1 MQCDIITWTAAL
13 TASAA
18 AMAWGMTLTLLTRTD
33 SGNGEQPI
41 FHMKASSKDHQL
53 RNVFLHHL
61 HDHFCNDD
69 NHNHNSTND
78 NDYNN
83 NKSISSSI
91 NKLRKTSSS
100 FLTATVL
107 KVMQTPIKMIIKQLK
122 PQSTATVHGCI
133 EPSQHVF
140 VVFFF
145 WWVTT
150 GWWKW
155 VHYLGHNFLRACTQ
169 TEGCCMKVLCQ
180 KI

>member
-1 MQCDIITWTAAL
+1 MVNNQ
-13 TASAA
+13 
-18 AMAWGMTLTLLTRTD
+18 
-33 SGNGEQPI
+33 
-41 FHMKASSKDHQL
+41 SSHESLKDHQL

-145 WWVTT
+145 D
-150 GWWKW
+150 G
-155 VHYLGHNFLRACTQ
+155 LQPDGENGCTIWG
-169 TEGCCMKVLCQ
+169 TIFSELAPRRKDAA
-180 KI
+180 